1 MVGNAVRRIID
12 ANPSLCISNNPMST
26 EPVNTTDVNGM
37 QFDYPDC
44 PASVDIAITIT
55 FVHAM
60 FMVSSASAAMNMLM
74 QSYKKLAISYACD
87 TKVFAI

>member
-26 EPVNTTDVNGM
+26 ETVNATDVDGM

-55 FVHAM
+55 FAYAM
-60 FMVSSASAAMNMLM
+60 FMVSSTSC
-74 QSYKKLAISYACD
+74 SSEYAYIANRI
-87 TKVFAI
+87 KNYSSN